1 MNTKQQIKHLLVIN
15 EMTMTDL
22 CKKMSE
28 RIGKP
33 YTIHNISGKLYRD
46 TIKYSEIKLL
56 YDILGY
62 ELVLRKKK
70 L

>member
-15 EMTMTDL
+15 EMTMTEL

-28 RIGKP
+28 KIGKP
-33 YTIHNISGKLYRD
+33 YTIYNISGKLYRD

-56 YDILGY
+56 YEILGY

-70 L
+70 